1 MRAAVKSSW
10 AFEFFRYFLTRGLVH
25 TLSRQTQAQWD
36 RYWFNLS
43 FSWSFLVYCF
53 PPFLSSFWATF
64 PRYFCTNSEVR
75 GPAYIL
81 VGLLRS
87 WRTVELG
94 LVALLHQRA
103 ARQACTLTRPGCTL
117 KLFWLHLQFKQGY
130 FHGKLSHQPLLTLFL
145 PH

>member
-43 FSWSFLVYCF
+43 FFGLSCVLFSAFLVL
-53 PPFLSSFWATF
+53 FLGNFSPLLLHQF
-64 PRYFCTNSEVR
+64 RSE

-130 FHGKLSHQPLLTLFL
+130 FL
-145 PH
+145 